1 MTGFYTKRQMAE
13 NKQKEEAP
21 MIEAAYQKGFDNGQR
36 WAMKMFVICAIVTTV
51 VVIIFG

>member
-1 MTGFYTKRQMAE
+1 MAE

-21 MIEAAYQKGFDNGQR
+21 IIEAAYQRGFDDGKR
-36 WAMKMFVICAIVTTV
+36 WAMKMFIIGAVVTTV